1 MAQRGALDKELDAM
15 RARLDELE
23 GALALLLSKDA
34 EPKAS
39 PKQAGKA
46 KDSK

>member
-1 MAQRGALDKELDAM
+1 MAQRGAIDREFDAIK
-15 RARLDELE
+15 ARLDEVE
-23 GALALLLSKDA
+23 GALALPLSKDA

>member
-1 MAQRGALDKELDAM
+1 MAARGALDKELDAM

-23 GALALLLSKDA
+23 GALALLLSKD
-34 EPKAS
+34 EPAKPA
-39 PKQAGKA
+39 PKGPKA